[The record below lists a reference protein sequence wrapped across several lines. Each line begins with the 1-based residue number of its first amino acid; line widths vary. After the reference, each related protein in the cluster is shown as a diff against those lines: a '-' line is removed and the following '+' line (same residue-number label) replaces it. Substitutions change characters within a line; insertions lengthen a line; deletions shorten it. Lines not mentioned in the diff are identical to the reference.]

1 MAVESHL
8 QFSLINPY
16 RDDPKPRVDCDRH
29 EDMDAAHSRIEL
41 QFEATKASFPCKCK
55 NCPQMAR
62 PEEQVCCLGESQWQD
77 LYNTGGD
84 FKCILDC
91 PNFQNICNIDHFRV
105 IKDFRN
111 SIFHDDN
118 EEEPLNRRLRIA
130 AYRSTAFFLRGK
142 LGRGNRIVIPACIKE
157 KIREL
162 CPNPPNIPYEGHSS
176 R

>member
-1 MAVESHL
+1 MWMFINHSKGWPKATGRLWSTWGYGRCSQSHWTSIWSNQGFVSMQVQKL
-8 QFSLINPY
+8 SSNGKTRRTSLLSW
-16 RDDPKPRVDCDRH
+16 RVTVARLVQYWRWNWCCIP
-29 EDMDAAHSRIEL
+29 MWTEL
-41 QFEATKASFPCKCK
+41 C
-55 NCPQMAR
+55 
-62 PEEQVCCLGESQWQD
+62 
-77 LYNTGGD
+77 
-84 FKCILDC
+84 
-91 PNFQNICNIDHFRV
+91 RV

>member
-1 MAVESHL
+1 MALNFNLKQPRLRIHASAKTVLKWQDQKNKFAVLESHSGKTCTIL
-8 QFSLINPY
+8 EVKNSDNVGFNMPLACILSS
-16 RDDPKPRVDCDRH
+16 KPVK
-29 EDMDAAHSRIEL
+29 L
-41 QFEATKASFPCKCK
+41 T
-55 NCPQMAR
+55 
-62 PEEQVCCLGESQWQD
+62 
-77 LYNTGGD
+77 GD

-91 PNFQNICNIDHFRV
+91 PNFQNVCNIDHFRV